1 MASHTVGT
9 RHIASIDGKRFESKV
24 QTGSARGWEKKLT
37 PVGNRTWFDERTRAA
52 LFRTSMI
59 GDEDM
64 HQPSRTAI
72 GSDGGSAESWTTPFI
87 ANGTAEPASN
97 GSHPAEHIHV
107 SPYIEQT
114 ALRVSPGL
122 AGPCRATMPCPG
134 RRRVSIRHQAT
145 GADIRR
151 RFCTAGKRSE
161 PGRPLEIQLV
171 RKIGIRRNH
180 GPPFHRARICRGL
193 FSTYGNQ
200 ARLRLSHKRQSALL
214 QRCTQ
219 RRGSSSAHACSR
231 RADKPPP
238 IC

>member
-1 MASHTVGT
+1 MASHTVGM

-97 GSHPAEHIHV
+97 GSHPAEHPCI
-107 SPYIEQT
+107 
-114 ALRVSPGL
+114 ALHRANSFTRISW
-122 AGPCRATMPCPG
+122 PCW
-134 RRRVSIRHQAT
+134 
-145 GADIRR
+145 
-151 RFCTAGKRSE
+151 
-161 PGRPLEIQLV
+161 PLS
-171 RKIGIRRNH
+171 RNH
-180 GPPFHRARICRGL
+180 ALPRQTSCIDSTPGHRSRYSPKVLHRGE
-193 FSTYGNQ
+193 
-200 ARLRLSHKRQSALL
+200 A
-214 QRCTQ
+214 
-219 RRGSSSAHACSR
+219 
-231 RADKPPP
+231 
-238 IC
+238 I